1 MKQIA
6 VRLVWPQFL
15 ENIKVSIAKI
25 RDIAGTDRQDTNA
38 HGLVKV
44 IEHFGF

>member
-1 MKQIA
+1 MNWYIM
-6 VRLVWPQFL
+6 
-15 ENIKVSIAKI
+15 I
-25 RDIAGTDRQDTNA
+25 RFKCILQNDKTDCDPAA